1 MREFRR
7 RIDLECFL
15 PEKDLRTVFHARAQ
29 EIFLSRYGLDKAT
42 LYNLIEMSVFKE
54 KKTRDNCDVFQLGP
68 RLGRGY
74 FCCKHFL
81 NKNE

>member
-54 KKTRDNCDVFQLGP
+54 KKHETITTCFNLVHASGVDTFIVNIS
-68 RLGRGY
+68 
-74 FCCKHFL
+74 
-81 NKNE
+81 